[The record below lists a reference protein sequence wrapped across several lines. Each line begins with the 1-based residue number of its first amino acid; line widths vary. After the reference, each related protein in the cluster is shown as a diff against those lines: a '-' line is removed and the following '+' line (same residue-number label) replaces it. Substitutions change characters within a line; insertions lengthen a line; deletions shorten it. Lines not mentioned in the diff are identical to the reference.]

1 MKHYLPVL
9 CRGALLSFISMV
21 AAWLAYSA
29 AEVPA
34 QPVLYSQLHTFTNSL
49 PDGNQP
55 LSISLGPDGVIY
67 GVTFGGGTN
76 ANPGGTIFKV
86 NRDGSGYAQLHSF
99 DATTTGNSNSV
110 TAVPAMTFPQYGGLS
125 LTLSREGILYGTTLM
140 GGANNQGTVFK
151 LNRDGS
157 GFATIRDFG
166 PGDANPITL
175 MQGNDGALY
184 GTTWRDGSGAGTIF
198 RLTTDGNNY
207 TVLYTFTS
215 TDGFM
220 PVEPLMQAQDG
231 LLYGSLYLGT
241 SASQLGT
248 IFKINPV
255 DHNYTVLRHL
265 AAADGFHPTRLTQMS
280 DGNLYGTVITGPG
293 VSSHGAIFQMDTNG
307 NNFTLLHTFTNILD
321 GSQLHNG
328 VVAGPNNML
337 YGVAESGGNNPGNV
351 EGTLYQF
358 HVPSGTFTVVYT
370 FNGGTL
376 GPGMQPLGAVA
387 VGDFSGSGGIL
398 FGTATS
404 GGATAGSSGYNGV
417 VFSLVVTPPLFVT
430 PTTTPNSSGPTTVF
444 WPAWAQNY
452 VLQSSTNVG
461 DPNSWTSVNVTNLQ
475 FIGVTVTNGAPGAY
489 YRLAYPTF

>member
-1 MKHYLPVL
+1 
-9 CRGALLSFISMV
+9 MV
-21 AAWLAYSA
+21 AALLAYSA
-29 AEVPA
+29 AGIPA
-34 QPVLYSQLHTFTNSL
+34 QPVLYSQLHSFTNSL

-55 LSISLGPDGVIY
+55 LSISMGPDGVIY

-99 DATTTGNSNSV
+99 DAATTGNSNGVASV
-110 TAVPAMTFPQYGGLS
+110 SAMTIPQYGGLS
-125 LTLSREGILYGTTLM
+125 LTLSREGILYGTTWM

-166 PGDANPITL
+166 PSDAGPVTL

-184 GTTWRDGSGAGTIF
+184 GTTWRDGIGAGTIF

-215 TDGFM
+215 TDGFL
-220 PVEPLMQAQDG
+220 PVEPLMQARDG

-241 SASQLGT
+241 SANQFGT
-248 IFKINPV
+248 IFKINPA

-265 AAADGFHPTRLTQMS
+265 GAADGFHPTRLIQMS
-280 DGNLYGTVITGPG
+280 DGNLYGTIITGPG
-293 VSSHGAIFQMDTNG
+293 VNHGAIFQMDTNG
-307 NNFTLLHTFTNILD
+307 DNFALLHVFTNVLD

-328 VVAGPNNML
+328 VVEGPGNML
-337 YGVAESGGNNPGNV
+337 YGVAESGGSGTG
-351 EGTLYQF
+351 GTLYQF
-358 HVPSGTFTVVYT
+358 HVPSGTFNVIYNFT
-370 FNGGTL
+370 GGQL
-376 GPGMQPLGAVA
+376 GSGMQPLGALVL
-387 VGDFSGSGGIL
+387 GDFSGSGGII
-398 FGTATS
+398 FGTATF
-404 GGATAGSSGYNGV
+404 GGATQGSTGYNGV
-417 VFSLVVTPPLFVT
+417 VFSLVVSPPLTVT
-430 PTTTPNSSGPTTVF
+430 PTTTPNSSGPTTIF

-452 VLQSSTNVG
+452 VLQTSTNVA
-461 DPNSWTSVNVTNLQ
+461 DPNSWTTVNATNLQ
-475 FIGVTVTNGAPGAY
+475 VIGVTVTNGAPGAY